1 MPLATERSTDWL
13 RSSDTRAMAGALRKR
28 SITIAG
34 HRTSISLEPAFW
46 VALEQAATARGWS
59 LARLVEEIDRK
70 RGKDSLGAAASLSSA
85 LRVFLL
91 SEARLRP

>member
-1 MPLATERSTDWL
+1 
-13 RSSDTRAMAGALRKR
+13 MAGALRKR

-46 VALEQAATARGWS
+46 AALEQAAAARGCS
-59 LARLVEEIDRK
+59 LARLVEEIDRN
-70 RGKDSLGAAASLSSA
+70 RDKDTLSAATSLSSA